1 MTVTGWG
8 VVPIHTDIDWIWSN
22 LGIGSDK
29 PSLVSPGHGTAA
41 FGESDYQIA
50 FQVGGARSLW
60 EFVGLSMGWVSR
72 RFLGIFPRKH
82 HKLVGKREE
91 SCRMMHPDSYSSC
104 HTPPAQELSF
114 FENRASQEK
123 IVTCRF
129 QEHWSGK
136 QTLDSSTLLFFFRL
150 KLCDLRTQNGG
161 LPGADEVAVCERDIA
176 PMKGETLQCWTQEFQ
191 PVSTGF
197 NQNWSVWFL
206 LKETFILGCPFSQ
219 VYRDP
224 LLLLVLTKN
233 NNPGGDW
240 NPRQGYDNPTFIIF
254 WCFLKFVEPLKLSF
268 CREDLQQEIDL
279 AVLTLLSYLS
289 HLGEDCWNRHE
300 MLYICDSSH
309 GYVFTEYIIYI

>member
-50 FQVGGARSLW
+50 FQVGGALGLSG
-60 EFVGLSMGWVSR
+60 FVGWSMGWVSR
-72 RFLGIFPRKH
+72 RFLGIFRRENAAIWWETRRVMPYDASWFVF
-82 HKLVGKREE
+82 KL
-91 SCRMMHPDSYSSC
+91 SH
-104 HTPPAQELSF
+104 PPAQELSF

-136 QTLDSSTLLFFFRL
+136 QTLDSPTLLFFFFFDWS
-150 KLCDLRTQNGG
+150 CAIFRTQNGG
-161 LPGADEVAVCERDIA
+161 LPGADEVAVLERNIA
-176 PMKGETLQCWTQEFQ
+176 PMKGETLQCWTHEFQ
-191 PVSTGF
+191 PVSIGF
-197 NQNWSVWFL
+197 HQNWSVWFL
-206 LKETFILGCPFSQ
+206 LKETFILGCPPSQ

-240 NPRQGYDNPTFIIF
+240 NPRQG
-254 WCFLKFVEPLKLSF
+254 
-268 CREDLQQEIDL
+268 
-279 AVLTLLSYLS
+279 LLSL
-289 HLGEDCWNRHE
+289 WNCRFAGRT
-300 MLYICDSSH
+300 CNKRS
-309 GYVFTEYIIYI
+309 T